1 VIVGHLD
8 SLDGPDVFAQVPNLA
23 AGDAIVVRDRS
34 GEYHRYSV
42 VGLTRVEKANF
53 PTADVYGPAPRPV
66 LVLITCGGPYD
77 QALGH
82 YRDNVLVYARAL

>member
-1 VIVGHLD
+1 VGHLD
-8 SLDGPDVFAQVPNLA
+8 SLKGADVFAHVPDLA
-23 AGDAIVVRDRS
+23 AGDAIAVRDAT
-34 GEYHRYSV
+34 GEYHHYAV
-42 VGLTRVEKANF
+42 VGVTRVEKAQF

-77 QALGH
+77 KALGH